1 MKIKTEMNQRDAR
14 RMVKAYQ
21 LLLQLDRILDNEK
34 LIEAADVIE
43 DMFPISEW
51 ILSGEDGVPEE
62 FYDFIDW
69 AIDAD
74 VEELLEVMMEERPKR
89 WTSGC

>member
-1 MKIKTEMNQRDAR
+1 MKIKTDMNQRDAR
-14 RMVKAYQ
+14 RLVKAYQ
-21 LLLQLDRILDNEK
+21 LLLQLDRVLENDK
-34 LIEAADVIE
+34 VIEAADTIE

-51 ILSGEDGVPEE
+51 IHSGDEVPHEY
-62 FYDFIDW
+62 YDFIDW